1 MKICVYQKKVV
12 TLHRGIVRALC
23 ARDGVMN

>member
-23 ARDGVMN
+23 ARVSAMN